1 MVNLQLYVDLEQELE
16 KANASYMKEKSEAID
31 EAFHTMNHEAMS
43 DKTLKI
49 MNKLIELL
57 NRSF

>member
-1 MVNLQLYVDLEQELE
+1 MVNLQISVDLEQELE

-31 EAFHTMNHEAMS
+31 EAFHAMNHEAMS
-43 DKTLKI
+43 DITIRI

-57 NRSF
+57 NREF

>member
-1 MVNLQLYVDLEQELE
+1 MVNLQISVDLEQELE

-31 EAFHTMNHEAMS
+31 EAFHAMNHEAMN
-43 DKTLKI
+43 DITIRI

-57 NRSF
+57 NREF